1 MAIIKPLNLPTK
13 IEPGL
18 GSQIGKM
25 AAKGLL
31 IDLPTAAIKTLA
43 GIPFGDGKD
52 DDSEEDKLLKK
63 AIQSI
68 LSRQRMAAS
77 GGSTSAP
84 YALPPVPDLAGSLT
98 APTLGSSV

>member
-1 MAIIKPLNLPTK
+1 
-13 IEPGL
+13 
-18 GSQIGKM
+18 M

-52 DDSEEDKLLKK
+52 EDSEEDKLLKK

-77 GGSTSAP
+77 SSLTSAP
-84 YALPPVPDLAGSLT
+84 YAPTSGPRFGGKSYGSHLRLVGVT
-98 APTLGSSV
+98 MAESYPCNISTS